1 MQNICVFDIETI
13 PDSESIC
20 RLKGIE
26 AETLSA
32 SERFELA
39 KLHRRAEAGNDF
51 MRHHLHKIVAISACV
66 YINGKHK
73 VASLGEVAD
82 DEKTLV
88 ERFFKLIDNYKPIL
102 VSWNGNGFDLPV
114 LHYRA
119 LLHGISAPTYWDV
132 GHFDSNSKWSNYLA
146 RFQWQHI
153 DLMDVV
159 AGYQARSVAPLD
171 DIAKLC
177 GFPGKLATDGSAV
190 LELYQADKV
199 QAIRDYCE
207 TDVLN
212 TYLVYL
218 RFELMRGMLMATQYE
233 ERLAEIKQYLQQ
245 QQQPHFEEFLTAWQA
260 NSDYQAATTNE

>member
-13 PDSESIC
+13 PDSEAIC
-20 RLKGIE
+20 RLKGVSGLSE
-26 AETLSA
+26 AA
-32 SERFELA
+32 QFDLA
-39 KLHRRAEAGNDF
+39 KLHRRAEVGNDF

-73 VASLGEVAD
+73 VASLGDVGDNESVIID
-82 DEKTLV
+82 K
-88 ERFFKLIDNYKPIL
+88 FFKLIDNYKPVL

-119 LLHGISAPTYWDV
+119 LFHQISAPTYWDV
-132 GHFDSNSKWSNYLA
+132 GHFDSGSKWSNYLA

-153 DLMDVV
+153 DLMDVI
-159 AGYQARSVAPLD
+159 AGYQARTVAPLN

-177 GFPGKLATDGSAV
+177 GFPGKLETDGSAV
-190 LELYQADKV
+190 LELYQANQVK
-199 QAIRDYCE
+199 AIRDYCE

-218 RFELMRGMLMATQYE
+218 RFELMRGLLMPQQYE
-233 ERLAEIKQYLQQ
+233 QRLAELRAYLQQ
-245 QQQPHFEEFLTAWQA
+245 LSLPHIDEFLEAWK
-260 NSDYQAATTNE
+260 

>member
-13 PDSESIC
+13 PDATAIAQ
-20 RLKGIE
+20 LKG
-26 AETLSA
+26 AQDLS
-32 SERFELA
+32 ENEQFQLA

-73 VASLGEVAD
+73 VASLGTTED
-82 DEKTLV
+82 GEKVLV
-88 ERFFKLIDNYKPIL
+88 EKFFNLIENYQPVL

-119 LLHGISAPTYWDV
+119 LFHGVTAPAYWDV
-132 GHFDSNSKWSNYLA
+132 GHFDSNRKWANYLG

-153 DLMDVV
+153 DLMDVI
-159 AGYQARSVAPLD
+159 AGYQARTVAPLD

-190 LELYQADKV
+190 LDLYQADNV

-218 RFELMRGMLMATQYE
+218 RFELMRGMLLSNAYE
-233 ERLAEIKQYLQQ
+233 QRITELRDYLLKQDKA
-245 QQQPHFEEFLTAWQA
+245 HFSEFLDAWGA
-260 NSDYQAATTNE
+260 E